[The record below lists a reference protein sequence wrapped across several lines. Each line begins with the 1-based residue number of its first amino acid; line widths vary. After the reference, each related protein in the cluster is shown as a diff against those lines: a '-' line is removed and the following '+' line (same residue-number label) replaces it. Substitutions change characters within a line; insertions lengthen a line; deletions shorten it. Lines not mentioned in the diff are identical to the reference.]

1 MSNTNNKAPTV
12 LELKKRVDNLES
24 LISKLAVMTG
34 QGNML
39 LEFGVKRW
47 EPGKKDMSKYRS

>member
-1 MSNTNNKAPTV
+1 MSNTSKTPAV

-24 LISKLAVMTG
+24 LIAKLAVMTG

-47 EPGKKDMSKYRS
+47 EPGKKDMSKYKS

>member
-1 MSNTNNKAPTV
+1 MSNTNSKTPTV
-12 LELKKRVDNLES
+12 LELKKRVDNLEA
-24 LISKLAVMTG
+24 LISKLAVMAG

>member
-1 MSNTNNKAPTV
+1 MSNTSKTPTV
-12 LELKKRVDNLES
+12 LELKKRVDNLEA

-47 EPGKKDMSKYRS
+47 EPGKKDMTKYRS

>member
-1 MSNTNNKAPTV
+1 MSNTNSKTPTV
-12 LELKKRVDNLES
+12 LELKKRVDNLEA
-24 LISKLAVMTG
+24 LISKLAVMAG

-47 EPGKKDMSKYRS
+47 GFAVSV